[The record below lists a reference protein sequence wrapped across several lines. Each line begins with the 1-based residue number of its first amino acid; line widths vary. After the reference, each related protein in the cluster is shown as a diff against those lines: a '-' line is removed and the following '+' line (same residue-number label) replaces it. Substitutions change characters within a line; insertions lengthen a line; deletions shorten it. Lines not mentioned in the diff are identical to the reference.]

1 MCREND
7 LPIWIVSA
15 GGERRVK
22 TVISVQE
29 AKRLAKKNLSEK
41 RYEHTLNVKKLAVE
55 LARRNGVDENK
66 AALAA
71 YLHDIAKELPKDRL
85 LQILREN
92 DIIANNA
99 LQRAPAVWHGIAAAI
114 LAQKE
119 YGIED
124 EDVLSAIR
132 CHTTG
137 KPNMSKLDKIIYM
150 ADMASYERSY
160 PEAESLRAHV
170 LENLDRG
177 TIEGLGMSIAWL
189 KASGKNV
196 DEYSL
201 AAYAQ
206 QRQEYYGAN
215 N

>member
-1 MCREND
+1 M
-7 LPIWIVSA
+7 
-15 GGERRVK
+15 
-22 TVISVQE
+22 ISVQE